1 MKKDGFRFKLLLT
14 YTRENQQLRQTVQA
28 IATVTPKI
36 DPKNLVSEE
45 NSEKQ
50 DSFWGLNDS

>member
-1 MKKDGFRFKLLLT
+1 ML
-14 YTRENQQLRQTVQA
+14 ENIQQHLFFWIDRCQQLRQTVQA